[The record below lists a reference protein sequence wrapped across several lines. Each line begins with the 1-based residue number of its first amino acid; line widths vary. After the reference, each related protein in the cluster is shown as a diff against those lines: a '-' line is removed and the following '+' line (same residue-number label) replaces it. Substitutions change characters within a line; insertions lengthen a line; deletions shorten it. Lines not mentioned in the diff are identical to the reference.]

1 MSEQK
6 TCKQR
11 VRGEL
16 RSRISDLEKLWKAY
30 KEDPDKEVEDLGT
43 FDEYGLGF
51 DYVAPDAFGDGKAK
65 TRKQR
70 REHDFRG
77 YFRYQLSYGGP
88 SDEFRFY
95 CDENLNPVE
104 IEYWFLDWFDGAH
117 IDLTGENYKL
127 LEEIFLDLKET
138 GTVQHKLDASREK

>member
-1 MSEQK
+1 MEGGDLMSEQK

-11 VRGEL
+11 VREHL
-16 RSRISDLEKLWKAY
+16 SSRISDLEKLWKAY
-30 KEDPDKEVEDLGT
+30 KEDPDKPVEDLGT
-43 FDEYGLGF
+43 FDEYGLSF
-51 DYVAPDAFGDGKAK
+51 DYVKPGTFE
-65 TRKQR
+65 RQR
-70 REHDFRG
+70 RG

-117 IDLTGENYKL
+117 IDLTGENYNL
-127 LEEIFLDLKET
+127 MEEIFLDLKET
-138 GTVQHKLDASREK
+138 STVQHKLDASREE